1 MKGFEQGQSQ
11 RDRELTQKWILH
23 INQQLRLNSY
33 QKSKKYDY
41 DFDRD
46 LPLTIKN
53 PRYVWTSKLPEKEVD
68 APRGSSYHSS
78 IATITSLKDLDF
90 ENPPIPDISVG
101 EVPDLELPC
110 TPDTVFN
117 TDRFSQGDCKFN

>member
-1 MKGFEQGQSQ
+1 MEALEQGQSQ
-11 RDRELTQKWILH
+11 RDRELTQKWILN

-46 LPLTIKN
+46 LPLATEK
-53 PRYVWTSKLPEKEVD
+53 PRYVWAIKSPEREAD
-68 APRGSSYHSS
+68 ALRGSSYHSS
-78 IATITSLKDLDF
+78 IATVTSLKDFDF

-101 EVPDLELPC
+101 EVPDLYLSC
-110 TPDTVFN
+110 TSKHCVQN
-117 TDRFSQGDCKFN
+117 